1 MTTMKPQRKVGA
13 RELKMRL
20 GKYIRA
26 VREGETIVVTERGEP
41 VAELRPLARAET
53 GLAAHLARLEAAGIL
68 TRGSGE
74 PLPRFR
80 AIRIPGPPLSE
91 TLLADRKDRF

>member
-1 MTTMKPQRKVGA
+1 MKPKRKIGA

-26 VREGETIVVTERGEP
+26 VREGETIVVTERGEA
-41 VAELRPLARAET
+41 VAELRPLPRAET
-53 GLAAHLARLEAAGIL
+53 ALDTRLALLAQTGSL

-74 PLPRFR
+74 PLPAFR
-80 AIRIPGPPLSE
+80 PVAVEGQPISRTIIEEREDRI
-91 TLLADRKDRF
+91 

>member
-1 MTTMKPQRKVGA
+1 MKPKRQVVGA

-26 VREGETIVVTERGEP
+26 VREGETIVVTERGEA
-41 VAELRPLARAET
+41 VAELRPLPSAAT
-53 GLAAHLARLEAAGIL
+53 PLDAHLDALEAAGVL

-74 PLPRFR
+74 PLPPFR
-80 AIRIPGPPLSE
+80 PVRLSGPPISQ
-91 TLLADRKDRF
+91 TLIEDREDRV